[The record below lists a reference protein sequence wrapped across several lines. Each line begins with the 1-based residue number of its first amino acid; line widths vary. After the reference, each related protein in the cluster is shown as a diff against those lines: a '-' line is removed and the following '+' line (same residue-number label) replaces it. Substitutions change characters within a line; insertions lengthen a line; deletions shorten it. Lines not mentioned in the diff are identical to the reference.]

1 MGRLDLHTT
10 FLVIFKSFSFSSIP
24 LQGLTPSFC
33 NFKHSR
39 SELNVEPQEMKH
51 SVKRRTGEVSKKFKE
66 QTESRKK
73 RRKAGRVNALRTLPP
88 SQAYWSSS
96 GHSTLVSTPGLS
108 VLPLSLQIAYLIQG
122 SPQSPIRS
130 LRNSWYPL
138 CATLHFLLECY
149 SVGIVLFPY
158 MHYKF
163 LEVRNHAF
171 LYSSPAQN
179 TIPYHIKN
187 SEVRCRTSGF
197 FRNRVY
203 AH

>member
-1 MGRLDLHTT
+1 MYTPLLPGI
-10 FLVIFKSFSFSSIP
+10 LV
-24 LQGLTPSFC
+24 T
-33 NFKHSR
+33 
-39 SELNVEPQEMKH
+39 
-51 SVKRRTGEVSKKFKE
+51 
-66 QTESRKK
+66 
-73 RRKAGRVNALRTLPP
+73 LRTLHACFHPC
-88 SQAYWSSS
+88 A
-96 GHSTLVSTPGLS
+96 VCATP
-108 VLPLSLQIAYLIQG
+108 SLQIAYLIQG

-130 LRNSWYPL
+130 LRNSRYPL
-138 CATLHFLLECY
+138 CTVLHGPSHFLLECY

-158 MHYKF
+158 THYKF